1 MREKPVSIEVR
12 KDGKYWAV
20 LAEEQLV
27 ALAVYEKGAQTLD
40 GLLHGLLRYSSR
52 KFFRLALS
60 EALNPKPPKEG
71 KTPKADKAKK
81 PDKEKTAAPKAKGKK
96 AESKKTPVKSERAT
110 KETAASAQTAPPV
123 EPPSEAGPAVA
134 PTN

>member
-27 ALAVYEKGAQTLD
+27 ALTVYEKGAQTLD

-60 EALNPKPPKEG
+60 EALNPKPVQAKAPKE
-71 KTPKADKAKK
+71 DKAKK
-81 PDKEKTAAPKAKGKK
+81 ADKEKTTP
-96 AESKKTPVKSERAT
+96 SKSRPF
-110 KETAASAQTAPPV
+110 
-123 EPPSEAGPAVA
+123 
-134 PTN
+134 